1 METIKIMGGQ
11 EYLVSDEESEY
22 LKKIVLEGKVKFI
35 TLSSGDMVNISS
47 ISKIGSLD
55 KVKSWGGYIL
65 RNDGRSFVRDG
76 EVVYLNGNDDIEEI
90 EDPKY
95 KQMAIISIKQLQ

>member
-1 METIKIMGGQ
+1 MKIKKLIGGS
-11 EYLVSDEESEY
+11 EYVISDEEAEY
-22 LKKIVLEGKVKFI
+22 LGKIVMEGKVKFI
-35 TLSSGDMVNISS
+35 TLSNGDMINTSS

-55 KVKSWGGYIL
+55 KVKSWGGYVL

-95 KQMAIISIKQLQ
+95 KVMQVISVKQLK

>member
-1 METIKIMGGQ
+1 MQIIKLIGGT
-11 EYLVSDEESEY
+11 EYLLSDEEAE
-22 LKKIVLEGKVKFI
+22 KVKEAVLKGGFVYI
-35 TLSSGDMVNISS
+35 SNGDMINTSS

-55 KVKSWGGYIL
+55 KVKSWGGYVL

-76 EVVYLNGNDDIEEI
+76 EVVYLNGNDGVEEM

-95 KQMAIISIKQLQ
+95 KLMQPISIKQLQ